1 MFDNTKPN
9 IILLADASEPILMT
23 KTFGVYKVAHE
34 LRRAGFECAVVHHL
48 HVFEYEEIKH
58 MLSHLISNKTLFVG
72 FSTFF
77 YHPCQ
82 TDRFYSSIF
91 TDRQW
96 SSDAVASAG
105 PMLPHGAELND
116 DLVAHIKSIN
126 PSCVTVLG
134 GPNAVDK
141 QHNRMFDYV
150 VVGYADVS
158 VVNLAQHLLDGTPL
172 EKSYRSLW
180 GFTVVNDAKASGFD
194 FGNSTMCY
202 EEHDAILPGETMQ
215 IEVSRGCIFQCAY
228 CSFPLNGK
236 HKLDFIRSEQRLREE
251 FLHNY
256 ERWGITRY
264 MFLDDTFN
272 DSVDKCAL
280 MQTVAESLPFELEYW
295 AYIRLDLVAAHPE
308 TAEMLIRSGL
318 RAATFGIETW
328 HKKAGAAVG
337 KGASR
342 DRQIATLHRLKELA
356 GNQIM
361 MQANFIVGLPHEPK
375 QSVLETYK
383 FLISD
388 NNPLDSW
395 TFIPFALENARNS
408 NHGGDFSKIAL
419 NPAGYGYTALEE
431 LDANKLNWKTDHFD
445 WASAKKMADGLNM
458 FGFKNSRLKLNGR
471 IVFEFAGLGLDHRPY
486 INKPV
491 LEFNN
496 TIWNSIYQQKRHR
509 ATAYKDLLYKKLN
522 IPKWS
527 QILPNTMPDHL
538 TVKTNSSKI
547 HTLNKEP
554 QRA

>member
-1 MFDNTKPN
+1 VFDNTKPN
-9 IILLADASEPILMT
+9 IILLADASEPVLMT

-34 LRRAGFECAVVHHL
+34 LRRAGFECAVIHHL

-58 MLSHLISNKTLFVG
+58 MLSYLISNKTLFVG

-82 TDRFYSSIF
+82 TDQFYNSVL

-105 PMLPHGAELND
+105 PMLPHGAEFNT

-126 PSCVTVLG
+126 PQCVTVLG

-141 QHNRMFDYV
+141 KHNRMFDYV
-150 VVGYADVS
+150 VVGYADLS
-158 VVNLAQHLLDGTPL
+158 AVNLAQHLLDGTPL

-194 FGNSTMCY
+194 FGDSTMCY

-251 FLHNY
+251 FMHNY
-256 ERWGITRY
+256 ERWGVTRY

-280 MQTVAESLPFELEYW
+280 MQKVAESLPFKLEYW

-328 HKKAGAAVG
+328 HKKAGATVG
-337 KGASR
+337 KGAPQ

-356 GNQIM
+356 GNKIM
-361 MQANFIVGLPHEPK
+361 MQANFIVGLPHEPPT
-375 QSVLETYK
+375 SVLKTFQ
-383 FLISD
+383 FLTSD
-388 NNPLDSW
+388 NNPIDSW

-419 NPAGYGYTALEE
+419 DPEKYGYTVLGE
-431 LDANKLNWKTDHFD
+431 LDANKLDWKTDHFD
-445 WASAKKMADGLNM
+445 WTSAKQLADRLNIL
-458 FGFKNSRLKLNGR
+458 GFRNPQLKLNGR
-471 IVFEFAGLGLDHRPY
+471 IVFEFASLGVDHSPY
-486 INKPV
+486 INKSL
-491 LEFNN
+491 LEFNSS
-496 TIWNSIYQQKRHR
+496 IWNSIYQQKRHR
-509 ATAYKDLLYKKLN
+509 ARAYKDLLCKKLN
-522 IPKWS
+522 IPTWAQS
-527 QILPNTMPDHL
+527 LPARMPEQL
-538 TVKTNSSKI
+538 TVNTNSSKI
-547 HTLNKEP
+547 
-554 QRA
+554 